1 MSRSFVPSPSTPAV
15 LTANRL
21 RDGLSV
27 WMTPC
32 GWDTDPRAA
41 VLYEDAETADAALA
55 VAEAQP
61 GVVVGPYLTQ
71 SGRDADGLPVPVHF
85 REAFRQSGPSVETSA
100 PHSRAQDSRHPQEA
114 AHV

>member
-1 MSRSFVPSPSTPAV
+1 MSRSFAPSPSTPAV

-41 VLYEDAETADAALA
+41 VLFQDAQQADAALA
-55 VAEAQP
+55 AAEAQP

-71 SGRDADGLPVPVHF
+71 SGRDADGLPVAVHF
-85 REAFRQSGPSVETSA
+85 REAFRQSGPSVETRAPYSSA
-100 PHSRAQDSRHPQEA
+100 PHSLQPQEA